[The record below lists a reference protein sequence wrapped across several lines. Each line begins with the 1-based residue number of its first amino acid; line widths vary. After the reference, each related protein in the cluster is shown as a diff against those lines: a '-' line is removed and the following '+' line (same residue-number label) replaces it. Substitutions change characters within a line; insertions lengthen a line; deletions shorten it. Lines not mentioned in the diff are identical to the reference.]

1 MSDERTTDRHF
12 DEYDAIPSRLL
23 HDRAVE
29 LAQERHDVAF
39 FWKLLK
45 AIPEAESVAGKPDE
59 TTADLLHISRW
70 VADFID
76 SRDLDDALR
85 PLYVQYLIE
94 HAS

>member
-1 MSDERTTDRHF
+1 VNAYDRF
-12 DEYDAIPSRLL
+12 GALPSRLL

-29 LAQERHDVAF
+29 LAQERHDLAF

-45 AIPEAESVAGKPDE
+45 AIPEAESVAGRPDE

-70 VADFID
+70 LADFID
-76 SRDLDDALR
+76 SRGLDDALR
-85 PLYVQYLIE
+85 PFYIEYLVE